1 MTLPVDAAGQRRAV
15 YALLLVVTCAAVC
28 SRIWATNRAY
38 EPYLY
43 PPGEPT
49 DKLPRKWPQT
59 RPEPMPTH
67 SSNDRSR
74 WLTIRAL
81 VEQGTYVIGKRVTDS
96 TTGKHRDSGLVTENG
111 WETVD
116 RVLDPEPA
124 ARSDNET
131 TQLFYS
137 SKPPFFPS
145 IVAAEYWL
153 LYRLL
158 GWEVTT
164 HRWLVVPIALLTFN
178 VLPLIVY
185 LLLLRNLVERFGTSD
200 WGRFFVMSAACFG
213 TFLTTFQT
221 TLNNHTLAT
230 CTALFALYP
239 AIRILLDGERRARY
253 FVLCGF
259 FAAFAA
265 CTELPA
271 AALLALLFLL
281 LLLRAPRRTLMFFLP
296 AALPPLAFFFLTNYW
311 ALGSWRPAYGEFGG
325 PWYQFDGS
333 HWQPDPHKKKLGIDW
348 ASEYESRATYA
359 FHFLIGHHGLFSLS
373 PIWLLSLAGALSASV
388 VALRRLALEDARLT
402 LTRRM
407 TTFLVI
413 VVVGFYLWRSNN
425 YGGWTCGPRWLMWL
439 TPFLLLSLLPVADRL
454 GSNRAGRIF
463 AYACLAVAV
472 FSASY
477 APLNPWRHPWL
488 YSLMESQGW
497 IPY

>member
-1 MTLPVDAAGQRRAV
+1 MSLPADAAGQRRAI
-15 YALLLVVTCAAVC
+15 YTLLLVVTCAAAC

-49 DKLPRKWPQT
+49 DKLPRKWPAT

-81 VEQGTYVIGKRVTDS
+81 VEQGTYVIGRRVTDQG
-96 TTGKHRDSGLVTENG
+96 TGKYRDSGLVTESG

-124 ARSDNET
+124 ARDGGET

-137 SKPPFFPS
+137 SKPPFFPT
-145 IVAAEYWL
+145 IVAGEYWL
-153 LYRLL
+153 LDRLF

-164 HRWLVVPIALLTFN
+164 RRWLVVPIVLLTFN
-178 VLPLIVY
+178 IVPLVVY
-185 LLLLRNLVERFGTSD
+185 LLLLRTLVERFGTSD
-200 WGRFFVMSAACFG
+200 WGKLFVMAAACFG

-230 CTALFALYP
+230 CTALFGLYP
-239 AIRILLDGERRARY
+239 ALRVLLDDERRARY
-253 FVLCGF
+253 FILSGF
-259 FAAFAA
+259 FAAFTA

-271 AALLALLFLL
+271 TALLAFLFLL
-281 LLLRAPRRTLMFFLP
+281 LLLHAPRPTLLCFVP
-296 AALPPLAFFFLTNYW
+296 AALLPIALFFLTNYW
-311 ALGSWRPAYGEFGG
+311 ALGSWWPVYSEFGG

-348 ASEYESRATYA
+348 AREYESRATYA
-359 FHFLIGHHGLFSLS
+359 LHFLVGHHGLFSLT
-373 PIWLLSLAGALSASV
+373 PIWLLSLFSALCASV
-388 VALRRLALEDARLT
+388 TSLRRLAREDLQLT

-407 TTFLVI
+407 TTLLVI
-413 VVVGFYLWRSNN
+413 VVVGFYLWRSDN

-454 GSNRAGRIF
+454 ASSRSGKTL

-488 YSLMESQGW
+488 YNLMDAQGW